1 MCSAQQRKAHIPH
14 EPATRIRTQNVSRSN
29 PTTYKVSNVIIPAR
43 FDSGMK
49 NGLCSKTPNSETH
62 PVNKLRRKNQTVITL
77 DVTEGL
83 DKTQH
88 PFFIKHAAKLE
99 QEELAPADRG
109 QA

>member
-1 MCSAQQRKAHIPH
+1 
-14 EPATRIRTQNVSRSN
+14 
-29 PTTYKVSNVIIPAR
+29 
-43 FDSGMK
+43 MK

-62 PVNKLRRKNQTVITL
+62 PVNKLRRKNQTVITF

-88 PFFIKHAAKLE
+88 PFFIKRAAKLE